1 MKIVYDEKFI
11 DTFTNIWDFIA
22 LDSKSRANDFKEE
35 LKSKIENLVHM
46 PYKFKQSIYF
56 NEEEIR
62 DLVFKGYTIPYKID
76 EENNQIIIIGINKY
90 RRDL

>member
-1 MKIVYDEKFI
+1 MEIIRSAKYRESLKGIME
-11 DTFTNIWDFIA
+11 TIA
-22 LDSKSRANDFKEE
+22 KDSFNRAIDFKN
-35 LKSKIENLVHM
+35 LLDDKINDLDFM

-56 NEEEIR
+56 NREEIR

-76 EENNQIIIIGINKY
+76 EENNQIIVIGINKY

>member
-1 MKIVYDEKFI
+1 LEIIYDEKFI

-22 LDSKSRANDFKEE
+22 LDSENRANQFKEE
-35 LKSKIENLVHM
+35 LKNKIEDLVYM

-56 NEEEIR
+56 DREDIR

-76 EENNQIIIIGINKY
+76 EVNNQIVVIGINKY
-90 RRDL
+90 KRDL

>member
-1 MKIVYDEKFI
+1 LEIIYDEKFI

-22 LDSKSRANDFKEE
+22 LDSENRANQFKEE
-35 LKSKIENLVHM
+35 LKNKIEDLVYM

-56 NEEEIR
+56 NREDIR

-76 EENNQIIIIGINKY
+76 EVNNQIVVIGINKY
-90 RRDL
+90 KRDL

>member
-1 MKIVYDEKFI
+1 LEIIYEEKFI

-22 LDSKSRANDFKEE
+22 LDSESRANQFKKE
-35 LKSKIENLVHM
+35 LKSKIEDLVHM

-56 NEEEIR
+56 DSEEIR

-76 EENNQIIIIGINKY
+76 EVKNQIVVIGINKY
-90 RRDL
+90 KRDL